1 MSPQDRQI
9 LNEHVAFMRRVTETS
24 KRSHGW
30 TFDDEIAALERVLN
44 ESLTFVERRAA
55 ELSKPLP

>member
-9 LNEHVAFMRRVTETS
+9 LNEHVAFMRRMTENS

-30 TFDDEIAALERVLN
+30 TFDDEIAALERVLS
-44 ESLTFVERRAA
+44 ETLTFEERRSD